1 MRMQLFDL
9 LCIVRGEAEEI
20 AGLSRQDRRK
30 QCWIQQVRA
39 VESRAEQLEA
49 VARLAGDE
57 DLLAMAAEIQLLL
70 MP

>member
-1 MRMQLFDL
+1 MRML
-9 LCIVRGEAEEI
+9 

-30 QCWIQQVRA
+30 QTWIQQVRA

-49 VARLAGDE
+49 VARRVGDE